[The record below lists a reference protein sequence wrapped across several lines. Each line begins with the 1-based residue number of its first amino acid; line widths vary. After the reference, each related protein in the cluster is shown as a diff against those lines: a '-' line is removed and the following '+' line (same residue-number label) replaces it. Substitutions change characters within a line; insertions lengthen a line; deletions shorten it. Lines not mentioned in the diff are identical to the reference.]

1 MVQVACTVPPSTI
14 RSQGIRQY
22 VIERRSGLITR
33 DRAVPSPV
41 RPAGLIGVAVTGC
54 DGDTFEETAVHSAD
68 ESTLQLN
75 QTPCNVAEVVFEPNW
90 VHVRKLNGEILQFVE
105 VGARPASVLDFK

>member
-1 MVQVACTVPPSTI
+1 MAQVACTVPPSTI

-22 VIERRSGLITR
+22 VIERH
-33 DRAVPSPV
+33 AVPSPV

-68 ESTLQLN
+68 ESTLQLD
-75 QTPCNVAEVVFEPNW
+75 QTPCNVAEVVFEPSW

-105 VGARPASVLDFK
+105 VEARPTSVLDFK